1 MEEKVRIDKWLW
13 AVRIFKT
20 RSLAAEECGKGHVT
34 IGDVHV
40 KASREL
46 KGGEI
51 VKVRIPPIERH
62 YRVKA
67 LTAKRMSAQLAVDF
81 VEEVTPPENLALL
94 NAVKVYGFESRPRGL
109 RLVTYKLKPDRIVL
123 IAREKKKNNIA
134 EYILYMWQLEDM
146 LRALKLDMEQV
157 DRYLVAGFQADER
170 TSKEIH
176 DWYDNLIAI
185 MQKEKVE
192 EKGHI
197 QALKNTVD
205 ELTELHFFLLHQAH
219 DGRYRQLVTQA
230 AGNLVE
236 FRRKAGVDD
245 TVSDV
250 ELALNGL
257 YGQLMLKL
265 QKREIHPE
273 TVAAMESFSKMIA
286 YLAARYK
293 QMEEEAE
300 NSKF

>member
-1 MEEKVRIDKWLW
+1 M
-13 AVRIFKT
+13 
-20 RSLAAEECGKGHVT
+20 
-34 IGDVHV
+34 
-40 KASREL
+40 
-46 KGGEI
+46 
-51 VKVRIPPIERH
+51 
-62 YRVKA
+62 
-67 LTAKRMSAQLAVDF
+67 
-81 VEEVTPPENLALL
+81 
-94 NAVKVYGFESRPRGL
+94 
-109 RLVTYKLKPDRIVL
+109 L

-236 FRRKAGVDD
+236 FRRKAGVECCACWLREFNRKPKP
-245 TVSDV
+245 VRKNMKK
-250 ELALNGL
+250 LI
-257 YGQLMLKL
+257 LKPGS
-265 QKREIHPE
+265 KSWCCP
-273 TVAAMESFSKMIA
+273 TNMEKWKLFRWMEMRSK
-286 YLAARYK
+286 
-293 QMEEEAE
+293 
-300 NSKF
+300 

>member
-1 MEEKVRIDKWLW
+1 M
-13 AVRIFKT
+13 
-20 RSLAAEECGKGHVT
+20 
-34 IGDVHV
+34 
-40 KASREL
+40 
-46 KGGEI
+46 
-51 VKVRIPPIERH
+51 
-62 YRVKA
+62 
-67 LTAKRMSAQLAVDF
+67 
-81 VEEVTPPENLALL
+81 
-94 NAVKVYGFESRPRGL
+94 
-109 RLVTYKLKPDRIVL
+109 L

-157 DRYLVAGFQADER
+157 DRYLVDGFQADER

-219 DGRYRQLVTQA
+219 DGRYRQLETQA
-230 AGNLVE
+230 AGKLVE

-273 TVAAMESFSKMIA
+273 TVAAMESFSKLIA

>member
-1 MEEKVRIDKWLW
+1 M
-13 AVRIFKT
+13 
-20 RSLAAEECGKGHVT
+20 
-34 IGDVHV
+34 
-40 KASREL
+40 
-46 KGGEI
+46 
-51 VKVRIPPIERH
+51 
-62 YRVKA
+62 
-67 LTAKRMSAQLAVDF
+67 
-81 VEEVTPPENLALL
+81 
-94 NAVKVYGFESRPRGL
+94 
-109 RLVTYKLKPDRIVL
+109 L

-293 QMEEEAE
+293 QREEEAE

>member
-1 MEEKVRIDKWLW
+1 M
-13 AVRIFKT
+13 
-20 RSLAAEECGKGHVT
+20 
-34 IGDVHV
+34 
-40 KASREL
+40 
-46 KGGEI
+46 
-51 VKVRIPPIERH
+51 
-62 YRVKA
+62 
-67 LTAKRMSAQLAVDF
+67 
-81 VEEVTPPENLALL
+81 
-94 NAVKVYGFESRPRGL
+94 
-109 RLVTYKLKPDRIVL
+109 L

-197 QALKNTVD
+197 QA
-205 ELTELHFFLLHQAH
+205 LLHQAH